1 MNIILMGYRCTGKT
15 SAGLKLAALLGR
27 PFHDTDEMIRR
38 RTGRTV
44 EEIVAAQG
52 WSAFREEE
60 RAVIGELSDADGS
73 VIAAGGGAFLDN
85 RNVTRL
91 KENGLFVWLVA
102 DAATIARRLE
112 EDQAGGANRPSLSG
126 KPVAR
131 EVQEILAER
140 EPLYRRIAD
149 LVVDTASRTAE
160 EVAAAIC
167 SGLRGKIPPAGDT
180 TGHFK
185 NGKEA

>member
-1 MNIILMGYRCTGKT
+1 MNIILMGYRCTGKS

-27 PFHDTDEMIRR
+27 PFHDTDELIRC

-44 EEIVAAQG
+44 EEIVAADG

-60 RAVIGELSDADGS
+60 RAVIGDLSGTDGS
-73 VIAAGGGAFLDN
+73 IIAPGGGALLDD
-85 RNVTRL
+85 RNVARL
-91 KENGLFVWLVA
+91 KGNGLFVWLVA
-102 DAATIARRLE
+102 DAATIVRRLE
-112 EDQAGGANRPSLSG
+112 KDPAGGANRPSLSG
-126 KPVAR
+126 KPVAQ

-149 LVVDTASRTAE
+149 LVVDTTSRTAE

-167 SGLRGKIPPAGDT
+167 SGLRGKIPPAGEI

-185 NGKEA
+185 NVREA